1 MSYLISDLKNEIEPK
16 LHDTTLDKLSG
27 SFYDKAYEAARRVIA
42 RIDPEETI
50 RTVQI
55 TNAIYDKVYSYIT
68 PTDLKGK
75 SIVALRPQ
83 VNNSVRNNF
92 SQMYTEDFDM
102 KKYNNTFS
110 IRNNSGIKTI
120 EISKSVTAGILFNEC
135 DSTTDGG
142 TWVVG
147 GNASNL
153 SVDTNNKVSGGGSLK
168 FDLAAAGTSGYAEAT
183 AITSIDATNYYNTGA
198 MFMWVYIPTSA
209 AVTAITSFTAR
220 FGSDSSNYY
229 TTSAVTSASD
239 ATTFKVGWNL
249 IRFDWTNLTATGSP
263 DYSALTYFRI
273 TIAYSSTPA
282 IPSMRIDS
290 ITFKLGEIYEMD
302 YYSKYLFKTTAGT
315 WIERPTTDD
324 DIINLDTD
332 SYNLVVYELASIICQ
347 ELQNEN
353 SQIDLQYWEKKR
365 LEEWVNYMR
374 NHKTQKIQPQ
384 SAYYRVNRRYRR

>member
-1 MSYLISDLKNEIEPK
+1 MSYLISDLKNELEPK

-27 SFYDKAYEAARRVIA
+27 SFYDKAYEAARRVLA

-50 RTVQI
+50 RTVEI

-75 SIVALRPQ
+75 SILALRPQ
-83 VNNSVRNNF
+83 INNTVRNNF
-92 SQMYTEDFDM
+92 SQMYTQDFDM

-110 IRNNSGIKTI
+110 VRNNSGIKTI
-120 EISKSVTAGILFNEC
+120 EISKSVTAGILLNEC
-135 DSTTDGG
+135 DSLTDGG
-142 TWVVG
+142 TWVAG

-168 FDLAAAGTSGYAEAT
+168 FDLAAGGTSGYVEAT

-209 AVTAITSFTAR
+209 AVTAMTSFTAR
-220 FGSDSSNYY
+220 FGSSSSNYY

-249 IRFDWTNLTATGSP
+249 LRFDWTNLTTTGTP
-263 DYSALTYFRI
+263 DYTALTYFRL
-273 TIAYSSTPA
+273 TTTYSSVPA

-302 YYSKYLFKTTAGT
+302 YYSKYLFRTTAGT
-315 WIERPTTDD
+315 WIEKPTSDD

-347 ELQNEN
+347 ELQSEG
-353 SQIDLQYWEKKR
+353 SQIDLTYWEKKR

-374 NHKTQKIQPQ
+374 NHKTQKVQPQ